1 MLYMQNQGGGE
12 ADHTDREGLA
22 REVGA
27 AGPEPPQ
34 AGESSRRLKLCFPV
48 RGQGGSW
55 LGPRGISRHTLPQMP
70 RGDGRPEVAGADVL
84 CKVRPAEKAGC
95 EQEQR
100 AGRALGQGRRAGARS
115 VGG

>member
-1 MLYMQNQGGGE
+1 M
-12 ADHTDREGLA
+12 
-22 REVGA
+22 
-27 AGPEPPQ
+27 
-34 AGESSRRLKLCFPV
+34 
-48 RGQGGSW
+48 
-55 LGPRGISRHTLPQMP
+55 
-70 RGDGRPEVAGADVL
+70 L